1 MSEKELQVGDIQ
13 PIVFEIG
20 EVLTEARSAAVASV
34 NTTLLDAYW
43 KIGQILVRYEQN
55 NQARATYGTKLLAGM
70 AKLLSQKYGK
80 GFPYPTFSSCAAFTS
95 PIQINRQCLLN

>member
-13 PIVFEIG
+13 PIVSEIG

-55 NQARATYGTKLLAGM
+55 NQARLRTARSFLRGWQNFSARNM
-70 AKLLSQKYGK
+70 AKV
-80 GFPYPTFSSCAAFTS
+80 FPYPTFSSCAAFTS